1 VSREGRRSH
10 PQLRKAVNKNGTAKT
25 GSGSLLIAM
34 LNFSTRRENR
44 GPPHHKLCDLM
55 RLSKVASRIAD
66 YRRRER
72 ASVRKFLDSGC
83 PGSHLKF
90 LCSPRAKPSSK
101 NQISDRH
108 PSLLMCR
115 LTNALVGAAWKKAW
129 RNHCVPKIGT
139 PAIVAAFARFASNVA
154 RGRPVRCANSK

>member
-1 VSREGRRSH
+1 MCEVVAFEQQCFITHSRK
-10 PQLRKAVNKNGTAKT
+10 Q
-25 GSGSLLIAM
+25 
-34 LNFSTRRENR
+34 NR
-44 GPPHHKLCDLM
+44 GHPHHKLCDLM
-55 RLSKVASRIAD
+55 GPSKVVSRIAD

-72 ASVRKFLDSGC
+72 GSVGKFLDGGWPGSH
-83 PGSHLKF
+83 PGSHLKS
-90 LCSPRAKPSSK
+90 LCLPRAKPSSK

-139 PAIVAAFARFASNVA
+139 PAIVAAFAIFASNVA